1 MKHTLTPQLADVV
14 SQLKRGPR
22 TTLQLM
28 RATGAI
34 RVGALV
40 HTLRLIGYNIE
51 TQIVRVPTRHKKA
64 AHVARYWLRARTR
77 RKGRRA

>member
-1 MKHTLTPQLADVV
+1 MTTMLTPQLADVV

-40 HTLRLIGYNIE
+40 HTLRLAGFNIDTE
-51 TQIVRVPTRHKKA
+51 IVKVPTRHKKS
-64 AHVARYWLRARTR
+64 AHVARYTLRARR
-77 RKGRRA
+77 RRRVAA